1 MLAWFETEPKFCLS
15 GLSSLL
21 LFILYNLLLHSSEF
35 KLRASGG
42 AQAKNNDY
50 FYPWIAL
57 FIFLQRDGVSLSPS
71 EYTEC
76 YLYLTL
82 CLSDLAP
89 EDASVWQN
97 RSEKIET
104 SSDEIEVLGIGKGT
118 HRTSEL
124 QQCL

>member
-1 MLAWFETEPKFCLS
+1 MIIFIH
-15 GLSSLL
+15 GLHY
-21 LFILYNLLLHSSEF
+21 LF
-35 KLRASGG
+35 
-42 AQAKNNDY
+42 
-50 FYPWIAL
+50 FYKEMGSVWA
-57 FIFLQRDGVSLSPS
+57 PS

-97 RSEKIET
+97 RSEKIKT

-118 HRTSEL
+118 HMASEL